1 MGAITSF
8 FGVRAGEYENL
19 AFSAADA
26 STATVL
32 IWGICA
38 VIILAS
44 LYAFYVQKVPGRVA
58 RSLLCQG
65 AKDAES
71 AKTAAEL
78 GIAPRSLATWELTHG
93 TALRRIV
100 HEVQENGNEPRYFI
114 PEELRYRAE
123 VRYDKKGNELVGLLI
138 TVVLS
143 IGLAVLLVN
152 LLPIVLTL
160 VDGTMK

>member
-1 MGAITSF
+1 MGAVAAF
-8 FGVRAGEYENL
+8 FSVRAGEYEKL

-32 IWGICA
+32 IWSVCA

-58 RSLLCQG
+58 RTLLRQG

-78 GIAPRSLATWELTHG
+78 GIAPRSLAAWELTRG

-100 HEVQENGNEPRYFI
+100 QEATGVAEPRYFI

-123 VRYDKKGNELVGLLI
+123 VRYDKKGNELVGLLLAI
-138 TVVLS
+138 VLS
-143 IGLAVLLVN
+143 IGLAILLVN
-152 LLPIVLTL
+152 LLPIVLAL
-160 VDGTMK
+160 IDGVMK